1 MSSRLTPISGCGAK
15 GPACFLVNTR
25 HARVMLDL
33 GCGAQPDSW
42 PDLSAIG
49 AVDALLLSHSH
60 RDHAGALGLRS
71 VIGNPRVYASAI
83 VANLLGPD
91 IDTTPLPLTGT
102 TDVCGIRV
110 TTGRSGHAPG
120 SVWLHLDIDDGLLY
134 TGDYSVESP
143 VYAYDVPPPARTVI
157 LDASYGDHDAP
168 LAAGIAAL
176 ERIID
181 AGPVLL
187 PVPAAGRAADIA
199 LHVARSGR
207 GLPHIDD
214 EVRTLLVK
222 LASDYRECV
231 RPGVAAELAEIARD
245 APGIDRAE
253 GIMLASAAD
262 AASGHA
268 AGLVFAS
275 ENADAPTIVF
285 TGCVPPGTPAARL
298 TRTARASVVRWNA
311 HPRLSD
317 NAALV
322 RACGAKV
329 VLPAFADAKHIWT
342 WRSAFVPAQIAFEG
356 PVIL

>member
-1 MSSRLTPISGCGAK
+1 MSSRLIPISGCGAK
-15 GPACFLVNTR
+15 APACFLVNTR

-60 RDHAGALGLRS
+60 RDHAGALELRS
-71 VIGNPRVYASAI
+71 AIGNPRVHASAI
-83 VANLLGPD
+83 VAELVAPAVDAAL
-91 IDTTPLPLTGT
+91 LPLTGT

-120 SVWLHLDIDDGLLY
+120 SVWLHLDVDDGLLY

-168 LAAGIAAL
+168 LAGTIAAL
-176 ERIID
+176 ERVID

-214 EVRTLLVK
+214 EVRALLVK
-222 LASDYRECV
+222 LATDYRDCV
-231 RPGVAAELAEIARD
+231 RPGVAAELAAIARD
-245 APGIDRAE
+245 APGIDGAE
-253 GIMLASAAD
+253 GVMLASAAD
-262 AASGHA
+262 AASGRA
-268 AGLVFAS
+268 AGLVSAW
-275 ENADAPTIVF
+275 ENADAPAIVF
-285 TGCVPPGTPAARL
+285 TGYVPRGTPAERL
-298 TRTARASVVRWNA
+298 TRTTRASVVRWNV

-322 RACGAKV
+322 RACNAKV

>member
-1 MSSRLTPISGCGAK
+1 MSSRLIPISGCGAK
-15 GPACFLVNTR
+15 GPACFLVNTT
-25 HARVMLDL
+25 HARLMLDL
-33 GCGAQPDSW
+33 GAGAQPGSW
-42 PDLSAIG
+42 PDVSAIG

-60 RDHAGALGLRS
+60 GDHAGALKLRS
-71 VIGNPRVYASAI
+71 DIGNPRVHASAI
-83 VANLLGPD
+83 VADLLGPD
-91 IDTTPLPLTGT
+91 IDAVPLPLSGSI
-102 TDVCGIRV
+102 DVCGIRV

-120 SVWLHLDIDDGLLY
+120 AVWLHLDLDDGLLY
-134 TGDYSVESP
+134 TGDSSVESP

-157 LDASYGDHDAP
+157 LDASYGDDDAP
-168 LAAGIAAL
+168 LTDRIDAL
-176 ERIID
+176 ERVFD

-214 EVRTLLVK
+214 EIRAVLVK
-222 LASDYRECV
+222 LATGYRDCV
-231 RPGVAAELAEIARD
+231 RHGVAAELATIARD

-262 AASGHA
+262 AGSGRA
-268 AGLVFAS
+268 AELVS
-275 ENADAPTIVF
+275 WWEKADSPAIVF
-285 TGCVPPGTPAARL
+285 TGYVPPGTAAERL
-298 TRTARASVVRWNA
+298 TRSTRASVMRWNV

-342 WRSAFVPAQIAFEG
+342 WRSAFAAAQISFEG

>member
-1 MSSRLTPISGCGAK
+1 MSSRLIPISGCGTKA
-15 GPACFLVNTR
+15 PACFLVNTA
-25 HARVMLDL
+25 HARIMLDL
-33 GCGAQPDSW
+33 GAGAQRGTSPDV
-42 PDLSAIG
+42 SAIG

-60 RDHAGALGLRS
+60 ADHAGALELRS
-71 VIGNPRVYASAI
+71 AIGNPGVHASAI
-83 VANLLGPD
+83 VGDLLGPG
-91 IDTTPLPLTGT
+91 IDTTPLPLCGSI
-102 TDVCGIRV
+102 DVCGIRV

-120 SVWLHLDIDDGLLY
+120 SVWLHLDVDDGLLY
-134 TGDYSVESP
+134 TGDYCVESP

-157 LDASYGDHDAP
+157 LDASYGDDDAS
-168 LAAGIAAL
+168 LTDRIDAL
-176 ERIID
+176 ERVFD

-214 EVRTLLVK
+214 EIRAVLVK
-222 LASDYRECV
+222 LATGYRECV
-231 RPGVAAELAEIARD
+231 RPGVAAELATIARD
-245 APGIDRAE
+245 APGIERAE

-262 AASGHA
+262 AASGRA
-268 AGLVFAS
+268 AELVS
-275 ENADAPTIVF
+275 SWEKADAPAIVF
-285 TGCVPPGTPAARL
+285 TGYVPPRTPAERL
-298 TRTARASVVRWNA
+298 TRTTRASVLRWNV

-329 VLPAFADAKHIWT
+329 VIPAFADAKYIWT
-342 WRSAFVPAQIAFEG
+342 WRSAFAGAQIAFEG